1 MTEPKP
7 ATRQIHL
14 VVEPSDEGL
23 RLDKYLSKKIQSISR
38 TRLKALVKEGLV
50 TVNGVSCLIPK
61 QRVVTG
67 QEVSVTVPEPEPDQ
81 VIATAMDLEI
91 LFEDEHLI
99 AINKPPGMVVH
110 PGAGNT
116 KATLVHGV
124 LHHCKG
130 LSVIGGK
137 IRPGVVHRL
146 DKDTSGV
153 IVMAKNDVAHLRLS
167 ELFKDRRVKK
177 HYLAIISG
185 HLPDRQGIVDKAIG
199 RHPVR
204 RTKMAIDE
212 KRGRSALTKFWV
224 ERDLLAAQLVRIRIF
239 TGRTH
244 QIRVHMAH
252 LGHPILGDAT
262 YGGPKVLRAGP
273 EGKEVTVP
281 RQMLHAAN
289 LEMVHPVLKNKIYL
303 EAPLPKDMMEILKM
317 LSGDLKSKK

>member
-14 VVEPSDEGL
+14 LVEPTDEGL
-23 RLDKYLSKKIQSISR
+23 RLDKYLSQKIPNISR
-38 TRLKALVKEGLV
+38 TRLKALIKDGLV
-50 TVNGVSCLIPK
+50 TINGVSRLVPK
-61 QRVVTG
+61 QKVVAG
-67 QEVSVTVPEPEPDQ
+67 QEIYVTVPEPEPDQ
-81 VIATAMDLEI
+81 VMATAMDLEI
-91 LFEDEHLI
+91 LYEDEHLI
-99 AINKPPGMVVH
+99 AINKPSGMVVH
-110 PGAGNT
+110 PGAGNP

-130 LSVIGGK
+130 LSGIGGK

-153 IVMAKNDVAHLRLS
+153 IVMAKNDVAHQRLS
-167 ELFKDRRVKK
+167 ALFKDRQVKK
-177 HYLAIISG
+177 HYLAIVSG
-185 HLPDRQGIVDKAIG
+185 RLPDRQGIVDKAIG

-212 KRGRSALTKFWV
+212 KRGRTALTKFWV

-262 YGGPKVLRAGP
+262 YGGPKVLRTNC
-273 EGKEVTVP
+273 EDKEITIP
-281 RQMLHAAN
+281 RQMLHAAS
-289 LEMVHPVLKNKIYL
+289 LEMMHPVLKNNIYL
-303 EAPLPKDMMEILKM
+303 EAPLPKDMMEILEM
-317 LSGDLKSKK
+317 LSG